1 MFCGY
6 CGAKLPEDSIFCE
19 QCGAKVMEMM
29 EETEER
35 KGDEKTDVII
45 SQKEEQEDFYTY
57 FHKPEDL

>member
-29 EETEER
+29 EETEEL

-45 SQKEEQEDFYTY
+45 SQKEE
-57 FHKPEDL
+57 PEDL